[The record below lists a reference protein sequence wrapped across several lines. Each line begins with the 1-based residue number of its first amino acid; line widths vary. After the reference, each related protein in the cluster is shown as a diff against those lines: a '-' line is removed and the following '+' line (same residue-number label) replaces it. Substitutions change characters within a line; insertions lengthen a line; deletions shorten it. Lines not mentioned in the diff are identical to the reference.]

1 MNIIGMGGTGS
12 RVAKHFEEFEQYR
25 VFYIDHK
32 SHGPQTTKVEKQHH
46 PEAYEANP
54 PDFTSFAGQIEDDD
68 IILFVNGASYLSA
81 LTLILAETLKNHK
94 ITLVYIKPDTS
105 MLNTIKKLNEKVV
118 FNVLQE
124 FTRSGKFERIYLF
137 DNQEI
142 ESIIGDLPV
151 IGYWD
156 KINEVIGSTI
166 HMLNVYYNNEPVM
179 GSIEFPAETC
189 RISTAGT
196 KDLETGEEKLFF
208 SLDNP
213 RESCYIYGINKD
225 KLKESNDLLKNIKED
240 LKSRLTETLNVSF
253 GIFPTNYD
261 RDIGYVVKH
270 TSFIQSNQQQE

>member
-1 MNIIGMGGTGS
+1 MNIVGLAGAGS
-12 RVAKHFEEFEQYR
+12 RVAKYFEEFEQYK
-25 VFYIDHK
+25 VFYIDHEN
-32 SHGPQTTKVEKQHH
+32 HGPQTTKIKKQRH

-54 PDFTSFAGQIEDDD
+54 PDFAPLVEQLEDND

-105 MLNTIKKLNEKVV
+105 MLNTTKKLNEKVV

-137 DNQEI
+137 DNQVI
-142 ESIIGDLPV
+142 ENIIGDLPV

-179 GSIEFPAETC
+179 GGIEEPAETC
-189 RISTAGT
+189 RISAVGT
-196 KDLETGEEKLFF
+196 KDLKTGEEKLFF

-225 KLKESNDLLKNIKED
+225 KLKESSDLLKNIKED

-270 TSFIQSNQQQE
+270 TSFIQNNQRQE